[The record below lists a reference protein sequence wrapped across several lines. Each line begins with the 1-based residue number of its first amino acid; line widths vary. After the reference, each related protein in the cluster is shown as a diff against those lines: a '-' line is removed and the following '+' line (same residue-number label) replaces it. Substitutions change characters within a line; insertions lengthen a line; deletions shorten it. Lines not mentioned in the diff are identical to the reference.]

1 MTDDRPAPE
10 FTVFD
15 LQTYA
20 VMMSGKLRD
29 CKTHFWFV
37 LQKLCANT

>member
-1 MTDDRPAPE
+1 MTDDSPAPE
-10 FTVFD
+10 FN
-15 LQTYA
+15 LQTYS